1 MKWHYGRTGEISKR
15 NGIIVGG
22 PWESSGY
29 MGAEGCCQFP
39 AVGGNLGRER
49 DIKGESAGSWLMM
62 SAQSSFLSLLRMPE
76 HLHTCQ
82 CPKLDF
88 KG

>member
-1 MKWHYGRTGEISKR
+1 MALWKDRGNKQEKWHNRE
-15 NGIIVGG
+15 G
-22 PWESSGY
+22 PWESRGY

-39 AVGGNLGRER
+39 AVGGNLGRGR
-49 DIKGESAGSWLMM
+49 DIKGDSAGSWLMM

-82 CPKLDF
+82 FPKLDL